1 MPKFKKN
8 KKTPKIL
15 HRPPSLASPPP
26 QVILSIPFLFKGL
39 YDVALN
45 LKLQSPIYLLKPSN
59 LNFYLLAQMPTAN
72 ASDAEADAY
81 AEADV
86 DGVVAD
92 GGCLH
97 LHRRRPTGLHYV
109 EAAVISP
116 T

>member
-1 MPKFKKN
+1 M
-8 KKTPKIL
+8 
-15 HRPPSLASPPP
+15 
-26 QVILSIPFLFKGL
+26 Q
-39 YDVALN
+39 
-45 LKLQSPIYLLKPSN
+45 
-59 LNFYLLAQMPTAN
+59 TAN
-72 ASDAEADAY
+72 ASD

-116 T
+116 TWGSTQYVSGSSEAFLST

>member
-1 MPKFKKN
+1 
-8 KKTPKIL
+8 
-15 HRPPSLASPPP
+15 
-26 QVILSIPFLFKGL
+26 
-39 YDVALN
+39 
-45 LKLQSPIYLLKPSN
+45 
-59 LNFYLLAQMPTAN
+59 MPTAN
-72 ASDAEADAY
+72 ASD

-116 T
+116 TWGSTQYVSGSS

>member
-1 MPKFKKN
+1 MQRALGFKITKSFLSAQ
-8 KKTPKIL
+8 TPCN
-15 HRPPSLASPPP
+15 
-26 QVILSIPFLFKGL
+26 LSFC
-39 YDVALN
+39 
-45 LKLQSPIYLLKPSN
+45 
-59 LNFYLLAQMPTAN
+59 LLAQIPKAN
-72 ASDAEADAY
+72 ASDAEANAY